1 MKETLLQMNQHV
13 IEELQTTIK
22 YAEINHLTNSQEF
35 LDFLDEVNQLSV
47 SY

>member
-1 MKETLLQMNQHV
+1 MKETLLQMNQRV
-13 IEELQTTIK
+13 IEELQATLK
-22 YAEINHLTNSQEF
+22 YAEINRLTNAQEF

>member
-13 IEELQTTIK
+13 IEELQCVIQ
-22 YAEINHLTNSQEF
+22 YAEQNNLTNSQEF
-35 LDFLDEVNQLSV
+35 LNFLDTINQFSV

>member
-13 IEELQTTIK
+13 IEELQCVIQ
-22 YAEINHLTNSQEF
+22 YAEQNHLTNTQEF

>member
-13 IEELQTTIK
+13 IEELQCVIQ
-22 YAEINHLTNSQEF
+22 YAEQNNLTNSQEF
-35 LDFLDEVNQLSV
+35 INLLDEINKLSV